1 MRNVP
6 EFNKNREST
15 ESMKVTLLGTIALT
29 RPEDQNAPLMIRCTD
44 LKNINQ
50 GKQLLPNY
58 IIQNHFY
65 VIRNIIKFTTL

>member
-44 LKNINQ
+44 LKNINKR
-50 GKQLLPNY
+50 KQLLV
-58 IIQNHFY
+58 IQDHLH
-65 VIRNIIKFTTL
+65 VIRNIINITTL